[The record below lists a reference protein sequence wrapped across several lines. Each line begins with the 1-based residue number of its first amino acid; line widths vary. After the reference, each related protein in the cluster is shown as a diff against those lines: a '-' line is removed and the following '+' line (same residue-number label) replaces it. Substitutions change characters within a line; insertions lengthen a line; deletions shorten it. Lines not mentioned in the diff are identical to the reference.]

1 MTNSGEASGVVQ
13 SALSAA
19 SPQPPQLTTHIPDCG
34 TSSLDDLG
42 KIDQCTLNRL
52 LSASWQGRPK
62 FNSSL

>member
-13 SALSAA
+13 SALRAV

-42 KIDQCTLNRL
+42 KIDRRTLNRL
-52 LSASWQGRPK
+52 LSNGRHRDSG
-62 FNSSL
+62 FNSSV